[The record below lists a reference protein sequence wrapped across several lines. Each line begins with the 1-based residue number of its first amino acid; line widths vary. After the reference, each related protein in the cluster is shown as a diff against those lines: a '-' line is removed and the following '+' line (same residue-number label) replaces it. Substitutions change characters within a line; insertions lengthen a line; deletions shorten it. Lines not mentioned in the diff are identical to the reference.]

1 MQIWRIFSSKINIIE
16 ENILQLTIIN
26 NYTYMEIKE
35 RLLQYLDYKSITPT
49 KAETTLCWG
58 KGALIKAKCISVD
71 KAGEF
76 LLHFDDLSAEWLL
89 RGTGDMILASAEQSQ
104 TGTPS
109 NSSAFMIPFEEYK
122 KSIAEKDE
130 VIKDQAHKIGMLEHE
145 LQLFTSKKQTALG
158 MENASTAAEHQMS
171 IPEAE

>member
-1 MQIWRIFSSKINIIE
+1 MEDSVIERIKYIIE
-16 ENILQLTIIN
+16 QEGETPRSFASTIKFNYSTLN
-26 NYTYMEIKE
+26 NYLTGRRVTIDSE
-35 RLLQYLDYKSITPT
+35 
-49 KAETTLCWG
+49 
-58 KGALIKAKCISVD
+58 LIRRVILSYD
-71 KAGEF
+71 NI
-76 LLHFDDLSAEWLL
+76 SAEWLL
-89 RGTGDMILASAEQSQ
+89 IGKGPILKSEALEQVSRWP
-104 TGTPS
+104 TSS
-109 NSSAFMIPFEEYK
+109 NSSSIMIPFEEYK